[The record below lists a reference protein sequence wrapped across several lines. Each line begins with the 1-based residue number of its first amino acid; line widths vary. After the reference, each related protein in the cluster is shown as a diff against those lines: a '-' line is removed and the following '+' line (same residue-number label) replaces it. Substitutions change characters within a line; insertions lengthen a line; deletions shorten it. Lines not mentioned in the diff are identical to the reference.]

1 LKETYYNGR
10 ATVDQTT
17 VDQATVR
24 QNLSLLYHAT
34 SRVNADPT
42 KSRDDSTNAISP
54 TVRNSRTN
62 SRDISK
68 NRRQQAVLNDISNV
82 ASHMSK
88 PFYGLGRGQAIGTF
102 NNNLQQNVGIWKAP
116 DLGKLFL

>member
-17 VDQATVR
+17 VDQGTVR

-34 SRVNADPT
+34 SLVIADPIN
-42 KSRDDSTNAISP
+42 SRDASTNAISP
-54 TVRNSRTN
+54 TIRNSRG
-62 SRDISK
+62 ISK
-68 NRRQQAVLNDISNV
+68 NRRQQSVFNDISNV
-82 ASHMSK
+82 ATYMSK
-88 PFYGLGRGQAIGTF
+88 PFYGLGRGQAIGTCS
-102 NNNLQQNVGIWKAP
+102 NNLQPNVGIWKAP